1 VPMFLERVMERE
13 PVFGIHGRVVQM
25 TLWAA
30 ILCGGFLPAVAQD
43 GAPVH
48 GLWVWKGPSVVEA
61 PHGAEELRDFCRA
74 QGVNE
79 IFISMA
85 HGDTSVDP
93 EYVRLIELLHR
104 EHIRV
109 EALLS
114 STDADE
120 EGAHREKLLDHVRE
134 VIQFNAEHA
143 HKFDGVHLDI
153 EPQQRPENKGAG
165 NLKFLP
171 GLVAAY
177 HDVRALAEPAGLT
190 VNADIQ
196 NKLLKGSLDERQ
208 MLMSSLPRLTLMMYE
223 ISNPTDSE
231 EQKLVK
237 VRSESAKYLAMA
249 YDGLSG
255 GKLARMVIGLRT
267 PDYGAQ
273 MPVMLKALD
282 EANGANPHY
291 NGWAWHDYADG
302 SQAMR

>member
-1 VPMFLERVMERE
+1 MARGIGVRVMFSM
-13 PVFGIHGRVVQM
+13 VC
-25 TLWAA
+25 AA
-30 ILCGGFLPAVAQD
+30 VLCGAFSFAAAQS
-43 GAPVH
+43 GTPVH

-61 PHGAEELRDFCRA
+61 PHGPEDLRDFCRA
-74 QGVNE
+74 QSVNE
-79 IFISMA
+79 IFISIA
-85 HGDTSVDP
+85 HNDKQADAQ
-93 EYVRLIELLHR
+93 YARLIGLLHR
-104 EHIRV
+104 EHIHV

-120 EGAHREKLLDHVRE
+120 GGASLDKLLGHVRE

-143 HKFDGVHLDI
+143 YKFDGVHLDI

-177 HDVRALAEPAGLT
+177 RAVRAAAEPAGLT

-196 NKLLKGSLDERQ
+196 NKLLKGNVDERR
-208 MLMSSLPRLTLMMYE
+208 MLMSSLRRLTLMMYE
-223 ISNPTDSE
+223 ISGPGDSE
-231 EQKLVK
+231 EQKLAK
-237 VRSESAKYLAMA
+237 VQSESAKYLAMA

-273 MPVMLKALD
+273 MPTMLKALD
-282 EANGANPHY
+282 QANGANPRY
-291 NGWAWHDYADG
+291 DGWAWHDYADG
-302 SQAMR
+302 SQAMQ

>member
-1 VPMFLERVMERE
+1 MGRSIRVRG
-13 PVFGIHGRVVQM
+13 VLSVLCAAVVCGAFSF
-25 TLWAA
+25 AA
-30 ILCGGFLPAVAQD
+30 AQS
-43 GAPVH
+43 GTPIH

-61 PHGAEELRDFCRA
+61 PRGPEDLRDFCRA

-79 IFISMA
+79 IFISIA
-85 HGDTSVDP
+85 HGDKAADA
-93 EYVRLIELLHR
+93 EYARLIELLHR
-104 EHIRV
+104 EHIHV

-120 EGAHREKLLDHVRE
+120 GGAFLDKLLGHVHE

-143 HKFDGVHLDI
+143 YKFDGVHLDV
-153 EPQQRPENKGAG
+153 EPQQRPENKGPG
-165 NLKFLP
+165 NLSFLP

-177 HDVRALAEPAGLT
+177 RAARAVAEPAGLT

-196 NKLLKGSLDERQ
+196 NKLLKGSVDERR

-223 ISNPTDSE
+223 ISSPSDSE
-231 EQKLVK
+231 EQKLAK
-237 VRSESAKYLAMA
+237 VQSESAKYLAMA

-273 MPVMLKALD
+273 MPMMLKTLD
-282 EANGANPHY
+282 TANGANPRY
-291 NGWAWHDYADG
+291 DGWAWHDYADG